1 MNTLYTIG
9 PLKVQ
14 IAPFNAHEVSQS
26 GSTDYAAKPVVG
38 AEPPLEF
45 VGEGSNELSLSGR
58 IFPHQLGGL
67 SEVDQLEQM
76 RRSGKPQFVM
86 RGDGKPFGWYAITA
100 VSLRSSYLDA
110 HGIGKLVEVSI
121 SLRRAQ
127 APAAQSFF
135 SLMAG
140 FL

>member
-1 MNTLYTIG
+1 MNTLFTIG

-14 IAPFNAHEVSQS
+14 IAPFNAHEVSES
-26 GSTDYAAKPVVG
+26 GSTDFAVKPVVG
-38 AEPPLEF
+38 AEQPLEF

-58 IFPHQLGGL
+58 LFPHQLGGL
-67 SEVDQLEQM
+67 NEVDQLQQM

-110 HGIGKLVEVSI
+110 QGVGKLIEVSI
-121 SLRRAQ
+121 SMRRAQ
-127 APAAQSFF
+127 APSAQSFF

-140 FL
+140 LI